1 MDKIARLF
9 VQNPAVIFLIAGAFF
24 AAYFLL
30 RNSKNVSHPKVLLW
44 PATAFAAWAIW
55 EFMIMRFSPESN
67 IRVDLLLIIP
77 VVLIATAYGIIRL
90 FMAR

>member
-1 MDKIARLF
+1 
-9 VQNPAVIFLIAGAFF
+9 
-24 AAYFLL
+24 
-30 RNSKNVSHPKVLLW
+30 
-44 PATAFAAWAIW
+44 
-55 EFMIMRFSPESN
+55 MRFSPESN